1 MEFLPSIAL
10 FDVRNWVVVVTGSE
24 AEIINP
30 LADILSRSGAHIYV
44 CQPFLSD
51 NDVPGEEQ
59 CPSQTF
65 VNMDETNKASIA
77 NAVRIIETRE
87 QQVNLVRF
95 FVVCLGSDPT
105 HVFGCMS
112 SSSTSTRKTQPLREN
127 VRHGTASSA
136 DRGPIT
142 PIRRRSKPMKS
153 KIGIECSE
161 PIFHPHTSSPLTHKG
176 LKFPAF
182 GTLLRNG
189 AELYGTGCVINVS
202 RPGKP
207 LVVGGYGLPTLYG
220 SRIGQPSASDTA
232 LQQLNNLLATELNS
246 PTEHRIRVNAIV
258 LRQPVSRSSGGAVP

>member
-10 FDVRNWVVVVTGSE
+10 FDVRNWVVV
-24 AEIINP
+24 
-30 LADILSRSGAHIYV
+30 ADILSRSGAHIYV

-59 CPSQTF
+59 CPGQTF
-65 VNMDETNKASIA
+65 VNMDEANKASIA

-95 FVVCLGSDPT
+95 FVLINVNSKDSASQGKRASWDSFFSRPGSNYADPPSQQT
-105 HVFGCMS
+105 HEVEDWDRVFGTNIS
-112 SSSTSTRKTQPLREN
+112 SSYFI
-127 VRHGTASSA
+127 AS
-136 DRGPIT
+136 
-142 PIRRRSKPMKS
+142 
-153 KIGIECSE
+153 
-161 PIFHPHTSSPLTHKG
+161 G

-207 LVVGGYGLPTLYG
+207 LVVGATATDPIRLSNRPA
-220 SRIGQPSASDTA
+220 SASDTA
-232 LQQLNNLLATELNS
+232 LQQLNNLLATN
-246 PTEHRIRVNAIV
+246 
-258 LRQPVSRSSGGAVP
+258 